1 MDIKVYGSTVQITQN
16 TILKTRQW
24 FIDNCKECIKQTL
37 TGEIRVNEP
46 QYYVEYMKV
55 ASADYASGKYDTC
68 LSFIQKCYYIQTG
81 KSVPLLS

>member
-1 MDIKVYGSTVQITQN
+1 MDIKVYGNTVKIAQD

-24 FIDNCKECIKQTL
+24 FIDNCNDCIKETL
-37 TGEIRVNEP
+37 SSEIKVNNP
-46 QYYVEYMKV
+46 QDYVEYMTI

-81 KSVPLLS
+81 KSVPLLA